1 MSRTVRRAGI
11 AIAAAVA
18 LAATLSACSVRNPTQ
33 ESLETAI
40 PKALLAADLG
50 ITSAEADTSTDGFAV
65 NINASM
71 EFEADDVT
79 AEDLRTVLKIV
90 VDNANITKASNVKVT
105 AAVDPFTN
113 GVYIDLG
120 ALGEELGFSTGGD
133 ETFSATWNDVVD
145 FVNE

>member
-1 MSRTVRRAGI
+1 MTSTIRRVGV
-11 AIAAAVA
+11 AIAAAAV
-18 LAATLSACSVRNPTQ
+18 LTVGLSACSMRIPTQ

-65 NINASM
+65 NIDASM
-71 EFEADDVT
+71 EFETDDVT
-79 AEDLRTVLKIV
+79 ADDLRTILTIV
-90 VDNANITKASNVKVT
+90 VENANMTKASDVRIT

-120 ALGEELGFSTGGD
+120 SLGQELGFPTDGD
-133 ETFSATWNDVVD
+133 ETFSADWDDVVA
-145 FVNE
+145 FVNA